1 MNSIV
6 KKMFGD
12 DLIRAL
18 NQMLDEFVELDFD
31 ETDIYVSIKG
41 INESVRTCLFL
52 LAEERG
58 LSDMAFKIERIN
70 KRLKVE
76 NVDKFKKSF
85 DKGDAEAYLKKL
97 NKTDKIDLLHAM
109 GLDIPNDMVYKL
121 DKIKQVYR
129 NTINK
134 SIMDDQV
141 KEQKDG
147 IDTFI
152 KYKKS
157 DKKKNDKNDK
167 K

>member
-85 DKGDAEAYLKKL
+85 DKGEAETYLKKL

-157 DKKKNDKNDK
+157 DKKKNDKNK
-167 K
+167 KK

>member
-85 DKGDAEAYLKKL
+85 DKGEAETYLKKL

>member
-70 KRLKVE
+70 KRLKIE

>member
-85 DKGDAEAYLKKL
+85 DKGEAEAYLKKL

>member
-85 DKGDAEAYLKKL
+85 DKGEAEAYLKKL

-167 K
+167 

>member
-85 DKGDAEAYLKKL
+85 DKGEVEAYLKKL

-167 K
+167 

>member
-1 MNSIV
+1 
-6 KKMFGD
+6 MFGD

-85 DKGDAEAYLKKL
+85 DKGEAEAYLKKL

>member
-1 MNSIV
+1 MNIIV

-85 DKGDAEAYLKKL
+85 DKGEAETYLKKL

>member
-85 DKGDAEAYLKKL
+85 DKGDAESYLKKL

>member
-6 KKMFGD
+6 KMFGD

-85 DKGDAEAYLKKL
+85 DKGEAETYLKKL

>member
-1 MNSIV
+1 
-6 KKMFGD
+6 
-12 DLIRAL
+12 
-18 NQMLDEFVELDFD
+18 
-31 ETDIYVSIKG
+31 
-41 INESVRTCLFL
+41 
-52 LAEERG
+52 
-58 LSDMAFKIERIN
+58 
-70 KRLKVE
+70 
-76 NVDKFKKSF
+76 
-85 DKGDAEAYLKKL
+85 
-97 NKTDKIDLLHAM
+97 M

-134 SIMDDQV
+134 SIMEDQV

>member
-58 LSDMAFKIERIN
+58 LSDMAFNIERIN

-85 DKGDAEAYLKKL
+85 DKGEAETYLKKL

-157 DKKKNDKNDK
+157 DKKKKDKNDK

>member
-97 NKTDKIDLLHAM
+97 NKTDKIGLLHAM